1 MIAYECVFQSLIYI
15 YFQMTKLK
23 QLKSTSCQY
32 VDIDVDVHISV
43 FMNGGYIHTS
53 IAICINIEPFSAC
66 V

>member
-1 MIAYECVFQSLIYI
+1 
-15 YFQMTKLK
+15 MTKLK

-53 IAICINIEPFSAC
+53 IAICITIEPFSAC